1 MKKIYQFILIGI
13 CLLSQLAIWAQPLR
27 SEIIPEKEGNS
38 LRFMTYNIRK
48 GLDINGVAKYKEI
61 ADLILKVNPDVIA
74 IQEVDLATL
83 RSNKI
88 DILKELGERCMMY
101 RTFSPLFDVEGGKQ
115 GLGVLSKE
123 PPLNYHSIVLPGRE
137 EARGVLLV
145 EFENYVF
152 CCTQLSKNEEDRM
165 ASVPLIFDFIK
176 DIKKPLFL
184 AGDMNCDFLSLSQNA
199 IQSKFRILNDYKE
212 ITIPVI
218 NEPNIPYTCIDF
230 IYGYSDDYKYAVLD
244 KQVIYTPDSDHYP
257 VYVDVRI
264 STPADEIFRTKPY
277 LQKAVDKGIT
287 ICWMTNV
294 PTRSWVEYGNNG
306 NLDQKKQLYVDGQMF
321 CNNTNHHF
329 RLTDL
334 EPGVTYSYRVCS
346 EEILSYGAYSKDFGH
361 TAYSDVYTFKLP
373 EEDKTDFSIL
383 FFNDMHNNFKLME
396 RFSGLIKEQ
405 KLEYD
410 FVIYNGDCIDAPK
423 NEASAVDVLKQLINI
438 ASGETKPFIFMR
450 GNHEIR
456 GAYSI
461 GMRSLFD
468 HINATTYGSFN
479 IGDTRFVM
487 LDCGEDKPDSTWVYY
502 GLNDFDQFREDQALF
517 LRKEFASKEFKQA
530 KRRVLVHHV
539 PIYASREGHYNPCFE
554 KWGDI
559 LANAPFDICI
569 NAHRHRFAY
578 YPKKEV
584 GNNFPIIVG
593 GGNQLSNAY
602 MLVLQ
607 KQGTKLTFR
616 AIDTEGEEKLKLDL

>member
-1 MKKIYQFILIGI
+1 MKKIYQLVLVGL
-13 CLLSQLAIWAQPLR
+13 CLLSQLCAWAQPGR
-27 SEIIPEKEGNS
+27 SVIIPEKEDNS
-38 LRFMTYNIRK
+38 LRFMTYNIRN
-48 GLDINGVAKYKEI
+48 GADINGIAKYKDI
-61 ADLILKVNPDVIA
+61 ADVILKVNPDAIA
-74 IQEVDLATL
+74 IQEVDSAT
-83 RSNKI
+83 RHSNGV
-88 DILKELGERCMMY
+88 DILKELGEQCMMY
-101 RTFSPLFDVEGGKQ
+101 RTFSPLFDVEGGKH

-123 PPLNYHSIVLPGRE
+123 RPLNHRSKALPGRE
-137 EARGVLLV
+137 EARGILLV
-145 EFENYVF
+145 EFKNYVF
-152 CCTQLSKNEEDRM
+152 CCTQLSKNEEDRN

-184 AGDMNCDFLSLSQNA
+184 AGDMNCDFLSPSQNA

-218 NEPNIPYTCIDF
+218 NEPNIPYACIDF
-230 IYGYSDDYKYAVLD
+230 IYGCSEEYKYAILG
-244 KQVIYTPDSDHYP
+244 KQVIYVPEFDHYP
-257 VYVDVRI
+257 VYVDVRF
-264 STPADEIFRTKPY
+264 STPADNIFRTKPY
-277 LQKAVDKGIT
+277 LQNAVDNGIT

-294 PTRSWVEYGNNG
+294 PTYSWVEYGKNG
-306 NLDQKKQLYVDGQMF
+306 KLDKKKQLYVDGQMF

-334 EPGVTYSYRVCS
+334 EPGVTYSYRICS
-346 EEILSYGAYSKDFGH
+346 EEILSYGAYSKDFGN

-373 EEDKTDFSIL
+373 EKNKTDFTVL

-396 RFSGLIKEQ
+396 RFSELIKEQ
-405 KLEYD
+405 KMEYD

-423 NEASAVDVLKQLINI
+423 NEASAVDVLKELINI
-438 ASGETKPFIFMR
+438 ASAETKPFIFMR

-468 HINATTYGSFN
+468 YINGTTYGAFSL
-479 IGDTRFVM
+479 GDTRFIM

-502 GLNDFDQFREDQALF
+502 GLNDFNQFREDQAQF
-517 LRKEFASKEFKQA
+517 LRKELTSPEFKQA
-530 KRRVLVHHV
+530 KRRILVHHV
-539 PIYASREGHYNPCFE
+539 PIYAGREGSYNPCIE
-554 KWGDI
+554 KWGNI
-559 LANAPFDICI
+559 LADAPFDICI
-569 NAHRHRFAY
+569 NAHWHRFAH

-607 KQGTKLTFR
+607 KQGSRLTFK
-616 AIDTEGEEKLKLDL
+616 AIDTEGQEKLKLDL

>member
-306 NLDQKKQLYVDGQMF
+306 NLDQKK
-321 CNNTNHHF
+321 
-329 RLTDL
+329 
-334 EPGVTYSYRVCS
+334 
-346 EEILSYGAYSKDFGH
+346 
-361 TAYSDVYTFKLP
+361 
-373 EEDKTDFSIL
+373 
-383 FFNDMHNNFKLME
+383 
-396 RFSGLIKEQ
+396 
-405 KLEYD
+405 
-410 FVIYNGDCIDAPK
+410 
-423 NEASAVDVLKQLINI
+423 
-438 ASGETKPFIFMR
+438 
-450 GNHEIR
+450 
-456 GAYSI
+456 
-461 GMRSLFD
+461 
-468 HINATTYGSFN
+468 
-479 IGDTRFVM
+479 
-487 LDCGEDKPDSTWVYY
+487 
-502 GLNDFDQFREDQALF
+502 
-517 LRKEFASKEFKQA
+517 
-530 KRRVLVHHV
+530 
-539 PIYASREGHYNPCFE
+539 
-554 KWGDI
+554 
-559 LANAPFDICI
+559 
-569 NAHRHRFAY
+569 
-578 YPKKEV
+578 
-584 GNNFPIIVG
+584 
-593 GGNQLSNAY
+593 
-602 MLVLQ
+602 
-607 KQGTKLTFR
+607 
-616 AIDTEGEEKLKLDL
+616 

>member
-1 MKKIYQFILIGI
+1 MKKMYQLALVGL
-13 CLLSQLAIWAQPLR
+13 CLLSQLCAWAQPGR
-27 SEIIPEKEGNS
+27 SVVIPEKEDNS
-38 LRFMTYNIRK
+38 LRFMTYNIRN
-48 GLDINGVAKYKEI
+48 GSDINGIAKYKDI
-61 ADLILKVNPDVIA
+61 ADVILKVNPDAIA
-74 IQEVDLATL
+74 IQEVDSATR
-83 RSNKI
+83 RSNGI
-88 DILKELGERCMMY
+88 DILKELGEQCMMY
-101 RTFSPLFDVEGGKQ
+101 RTFSPLFDMEGGKH

-123 PPLNYHSIVLPGRE
+123 RPLNYRSIALPGKE
-137 EARGVLLV
+137 EARGILLV
-145 EFENYVF
+145 EFKNYVL
-152 CCTQLSKNEEDRM
+152 CCTQLSKYEEDRN

-184 AGDMNCDFLSLSQNA
+184 AGDMNCDFLSPSQNA

-230 IYGYSDDYKYAVLD
+230 IYGCNEEYKYAVLG
-244 KQVIYTPDSDHYP
+244 KQVIYIPNFDHYP

-264 STPADEIFRTKPY
+264 STPTDKIFRTKPY
-277 LQKAVDKGIT
+277 LQKAVDNGIT

-294 PTRSWVEYGNNG
+294 PTYSWVEYGKNG
-306 NLDQKKQLYVDGQMF
+306 KLDQKKQLYVDGQML

-334 EPGVTYSYRVCS
+334 EPGVTYSYRICS
-346 EEILSYGAYSKDFGH
+346 EEILLYGAYSKDFGH
-361 TAYSDVYTFKLP
+361 TAYSDVYTFELP
-373 EEDKTDFSIL
+373 EKNKTDFTVL

-396 RFSGLIKEQ
+396 RFSELIKEQ
-405 KLEYD
+405 KMEYD

-423 NEASAVDVLKQLINI
+423 NEALAVDVLKELINI
-438 ASGETKPFIFMR
+438 ASAETKPFIFMR

-468 HINATTYGSFN
+468 YINGTTYGAFN
-479 IGDTRFVM
+479 LGDTRFIM

-502 GLNDFDQFREDQALF
+502 GLNDFNQFREDQAQF
-517 LRKEFASKEFKQA
+517 LRKELTSPEFKQA
-530 KRRVLVHHV
+530 KRCILVHHV
-539 PIYASREGHYNPCFE
+539 PIYAGREGSYNPCFE

-559 LANAPFDICI
+559 LADAPFDICI
-569 NAHRHRFAY
+569 NAHWHRFAH
-578 YPKKEV
+578 YPKNEV

-607 KQGTKLTFR
+607 KQGSRLTFK
-616 AIDTEGEEKLKLDL
+616 AIDTEGQEKLKLDL